1 MAQKVSGKRY
11 AQAVFELAQEGGH
24 LERWAGDLE
33 AVGQAVAN
41 DDFRAFLKHADVP
54 AESKFNAIGE
64 VLPEVHPLIRNLVD
78 LLVANGLVDLVPEVR
93 ESYGALLD
101 EHLGRQRVQVMSAVP
116 LDRQEL
122 EQITQFV
129 STLAGKEVVVSTH
142 VDEAILGGLVIQI
155 GDQLLDGSTRSR
167 LDALRGRLHSEVMA
181 SGA

>member
-1 MAQKVSGKRY
+1 MARKVSGKRY
-11 AQAVFELAQEGGH
+11 AQAVFELAHEGGH
-24 LERWAGDLE
+24 LERWASDLE
-33 AVGQAVAN
+33 AVDQAVGN

-78 LLVANGLVDLVPEVR
+78 LLVADGLVDLVPEVR
-93 ESYGALLD
+93 ESYGVLVD
-101 EHLGRQRVQVMSAVP
+101 EYLGRQRVQVISAVP

-129 STLAGKEVVVSTH
+129 SKLAGKEVVVSTQ

-155 GDQLLDGSTRSR
+155 GDQLLDGSTRSQ
-167 LDALRGRLHSEVMA
+167 LDSLRGRLHSEVMTT
-181 SGA
+181 GA

>member
-1 MAQKVSGKRY
+1 MPRKVSGKRY

-24 LERWAGDLE
+24 LDRWANDLE
-33 AVGQAVAN
+33 AVDQAVGN

-54 AESKFNAIGE
+54 AESKFKAIGE

-78 LLVANGLVDLVPEVR
+78 LLVADGLVDLVPEVR

-101 EHLGRQRVQVMSAVP
+101 EHLGRQRVQVISAIP
-116 LDRQEL
+116 LEPQEL
-122 EQITQFV
+122 ERVTQFA
-129 STLAGKEVVVSTH
+129 SNLAGKEVVVSTQ
-142 VDEAILGGLVIQI
+142 VDEAILGGVVIQI

-167 LDALRGRLHSEVMA
+167 LDALRGRLHAEVMI